1 MREQLKALREK
12 MKEKGIDI
20 YVIPTNDYHG
30 SEYMNDH
37 FKCREFVSGFTGSA
51 GTLIVT
57 QDFAGLWTDGRYFIQ
72 AAQELDGSGIDLMK
86 MGEKDVPKAA
96 EYVNGLPGDLV
107 VGFDGRVMPLALGS
121 ELEKNHRVE
130 HELDLVGEIWKD
142 RPEIVPSKVYSLDL
156 EVTGEDHASKVAR
169 VRECMGDADFLL
181 VSRLEDVAWLYN
193 LRGRDVAHTPVFY
206 GYALIS
212 GTEDILYLMDETFAE
227 SNAKDKADER
237 SLPETVTI
245 KKYDDIFR
253 DLRDLRDC
261 SILLDEDSV
270 SFYGSRVFHRSVER
284 VFEKSIVERLKA
296 VKNEA
301 EIAATKNAHVRDGD
315 AMVNMLFWLKNN
327 AGRIYM
333 DEISLADHLE
343 KCRKDQG
350 AYDLSFET
358 IAGYEEHGAVVH
370 YAATKDSSIPLKD
383 EGFVLIDSGG
393 QYKDGTTDI
402 TRTVAL
408 GKTDST
414 RKKYYTA
421 VLKSHIA
428 LACAEFD
435 SDTTC
440 AELDEAARKPLRELG
455 LDFAHGTGHGVGHML
470 SVHEGPQNIGPR
482 GTGLHIVPGMITSDE
497 PGVYFEGKYGIRIE
511 NEILCVEKNGK
522 YAFETITFCPYEREA
537 IDTDMLT
544 EEEKDYIN
552 SYHRKV
558 YETLEPLLEGH
569 VKEWLRKECAEI

>member
-1 MREQLKALREK
+1 M
-12 MKEKGIDI
+12 
-20 YVIPTNDYHG
+20 
-30 SEYMNDH
+30 
-37 FKCREFVSGFTGSA
+37 
-51 GTLIVT
+51 
-57 QDFAGLWTDGRYFIQ
+57 
-72 AAQELDGSGIDLMK
+72 
-86 MGEKDVPKAA
+86 
-96 EYVNGLPGDLV
+96 
-107 VGFDGRVMPLALGS
+107 
-121 ELEKNHRVE
+121 
-130 HELDLVGEIWKD
+130 VGEIWKD

-301 EIAATKNAHVRDGD
+301 EIAATKNAHVRDGA

-370 YAATKDSSIPLKD
+370 YAATKDSSIPLND
-383 EGFVLIDSGG
+383 VGFVLIDSGG

-421 VLKSHIA
+421 VLKISH
-428 LACAEFD
+428 C
-435 SDTTC
+435 SC
-440 AELDEAARKPLRELG
+440 
-455 LDFAHGTGHGVGHML
+455 
-470 SVHEGPQNIGPR
+470 
-482 GTGLHIVPGMITSDE
+482 
-497 PGVYFEGKYGIRIE
+497 
-511 NEILCVEKNGK
+511 LC
-522 YAFETITFCPYEREA
+522 
-537 IDTDMLT
+537 
-544 EEEKDYIN
+544 
-552 SYHRKV
+552 
-558 YETLEPLLEGH
+558 
-569 VKEWLRKECAEI
+569 